1 MIRFDGDRILVT
13 GAGGGIG
20 TVLTARLAALG
31 ASIVGCDVEGADL
44 SAPHI
49 TERHAFDLCDAQ
61 ATAAAAAAILKNGP
75 PTIVI
80 SNAGWTRQDTLDQ
93 TTTAGIAEEM
103 DANFTGAARLTHAL
117 LPAMRAGTGNRAF
130 VFVASVNAL
139 THHGNPAY
147 SAAKA
152 ALLAWMRALAVE
164 EGKHGIRANAV
175 IPASVRTNA
184 WVHRLATDP
193 GVLDRVSALY
203 PLGRI
208 VTTDEVANAVAFLAS
223 SAASGITGTS
233 LTVDCGLMAGNLPF
247 LRAIQP
253 Q

>member
-1 MIRFDGDRILVT
+1 MISLDGARILLT

-20 TVLTARLAALG
+20 TALTARLSALG
-31 ASIVGCDVEGADL
+31 ARIIACDVDGADL
-44 SAPHI
+44 SAPGI
-49 TERHAFDLCDAQ
+49 TESHHFDLCDAT
-61 ATAAAAAAILKNGP
+61 ATTAAAKAILASGTP
-75 PTIVI
+75 DIVI
-80 SNAGWTRQDTLDQ
+80 SNAGWTREDTLDL
-93 TTTAGIAEEM
+93 TTPVGITAEM

-117 LPAMRAGTGNRAF
+117 LPAMRRGTGNRAF
-130 VFVASVNAL
+130 VFIASVNAL

-184 WVHRLATDP
+184 WVYRLATDP
-193 GVLDRVSALY
+193 TVMDRVASLY

-223 SAASGITGTS
+223 PVASGITGTA

-247 LRAIQP
+247 LDAIRP
-253 Q
+253 R

>member
-1 MIRFDGDRILVT
+1 MIRFDGARIVVT

-31 ASIVGCDVEGADL
+31 ASIIACDVDGADL
-44 SAPHI
+44 SAAHI
-49 TERHAFDLCDAQ
+49 TERHAFDLRDAG
-61 ATAAAAAAILKNGP
+61 ATALAADAILKNGA

-80 SNAGWTRQDTLDQ
+80 SNAGWTRQDTVDQ
-93 TTTAGIAEEM
+93 TTAAGIAEEIE
-103 DANFTGAARLTHAL
+103 ANFTGAARLTHAL

-164 EGKHGIRANAV
+164 EGRHGIRANAV

-184 WVHRLATDP
+184 WVYRLASDP
-193 GVLDRVSALY
+193 TVMDRVSALY

-208 VTTDEVANAVAFLAS
+208 VTTEEVANAVVFLAS
-223 SAASGITGTS
+223 DAASGITGSS

-247 LRAIQP
+247 LDAIHP
-253 Q
+253 R